1 MCADMHFLRSTL
13 LIKNFDFQWSRVAA
27 AEAEGQHELETRPAS
42 TTAASATGASD
53 LPVGG
58 GARAGSPPAYP
69 PSVGLR
75 IGSVRIAISIGRRRG
90 AGKND
95 SSGDAEMGRPPFAGK
110 FD

>member
-1 MCADMHFLRSTL
+1 MSFPLHDLSASEKSRS
-13 LIKNFDFQWSRVAA
+13 IVAS
-27 AEAEGQHELETRPAS
+27 EI
-42 TTAASATGASD
+42 ASD
-53 LPVGG
+53 LSVGG
-58 GARAGSPPAYP
+58 GLVRARPPAYP

-90 AGKND
+90 AGKNH